1 MDNISA
7 NAISILIIDDTPV
20 NLKLL
25 KMTLQREGYRVLSAT
40 NGPEGR
46 QLAIEESPQLIL
58 LDIHMPGENGFET
71 ISKLKE
77 NKQTASIPVLFL
89 TASEETE
96 SKLKGFDLG
105 AVDYI
110 VKPFQPME
118 VLARVRLHLKL
129 SMATNLLIRDQ
140 TEKLRQ
146 IQVAQSSMLVRPE
159 ELPAA
164 NFSVHFSSLQEA
176 GGDFYEV
183 MQVSENISVY
193 LVADVSGHDIG
204 TSFLT
209 SSMKALLKQ
218 NVSPMYKPAET
229 ISMINNVLYEILPAA
244 KYLTL
249 SYLHLNRKTKKLN
262 LVCAAHPPTLH
273 IPSQGE
279 AQLIDLPGEPVG
291 IFKNAYFVQHEIKV
305 SEGDRFFIYSD
316 GLLERS
322 NMGKV
327 WTAATHEL
335 LPLVKELR
343 SVPLEEAAK
352 RLNDLFD
359 ERHAPPDDDIVILAI
374 EV

>member
-1 MDNISA
+1 MDNSSDV
-7 NAISILIIDDTPV
+7 ISILIIDDTPV

-25 KMTLQREGYRVLSAT
+25 EMTLQREGYKVLSAA

-46 QLAIEESPQLIL
+46 RLAIEESPQLIL
-58 LDIHMPGENGFET
+58 LDIHMPGEDGFET
-71 ISKLKE
+71 ISRLKE
-77 NKQTASIPVLFL
+77 NQQTTSIPVLFL
-89 TASEETE
+89 TASDETE
-96 SKLKGFDLG
+96 SKIKGFDLG

-140 TEKLRQ
+140 TKKLRQ
-146 IQVAQSSMLVRPE
+146 ISDAQSAMLVQPE

-218 NVSPMYKPAET
+218 NVSPMYKPVET

-262 LVCAAHPPTLH
+262 LVSAAHPPIMH

-279 AQLIDLPGEPVG
+279 ARLVDLPGDPVG
-291 IFKNAYFVQHEIKV
+291 IFKNAYFAQHEIKV
-305 SEGDRFFIYSD
+305 SKGDRFFVYSD
-316 GLLERS
+316 GLLERPDL
-322 NMGKV
+322 GKV

-335 LPLVKELR
+335 LPLAEKLR
-343 SVPLEEAAK
+343 SVPLKEAAK

-374 EV
+374 DV

>member
-1 MDNISA
+1 MNVISA

-25 KMTLQREGYRVLSAT
+25 EMTLQREGYRVLSAT

-58 LDIHMPGENGFET
+58 LDIHMPGEDGFET
-71 ISKLKE
+71 ITRLKE
-77 NKQTASIPVLFL
+77 DQQTTSIPVLFL
-89 TASEETE
+89 TASDETE
-96 SKLKGFDLG
+96 SKIKGFDLG

-146 IQVAQSSMLVRPE
+146 ISDAQSAMLVQPE
-159 ELPAA
+159 DLPAA
-164 NFSVHFSSLQEA
+164 KFSVHFSSLQEA

-183 MQVSENISVY
+183 MQVSEDIFVY

-262 LVCAAHPPTLH
+262 LVSAAHPPTMH

-279 AQLIDLPGEPVG
+279 AQLIDLPGDPVG
-291 IFKNAYFVQHEIKV
+291 IFKNAYFAQHEIKV

-316 GLLERS
+316 GLLERPD
-322 NMGKV
+322 MGKV

-335 LPLVKELR
+335 LPLAEKLR
-343 SVPLEEAAK
+343 SVPLDEAAK
-352 RLNDLFD
+352 KLNDLFD
-359 ERHAPPDDDIVILAI
+359 ERHDPADDDIVILAI

>member
-1 MDNISA
+1 
-7 NAISILIIDDTPV
+7 
-20 NLKLL
+20 
-25 KMTLQREGYRVLSAT
+25 
-40 NGPEGR
+40 
-46 QLAIEESPQLIL
+46 
-58 LDIHMPGENGFET
+58 
-71 ISKLKE
+71 
-77 NKQTASIPVLFL
+77 
-89 TASEETE
+89 
-96 SKLKGFDLG
+96 
-105 AVDYI
+105 DYI

-146 IQVAQSSMLVRPE
+146 ISDAQSAMLVQPE
-159 ELPAA
+159 DLPAA
-164 NFSVHFSSLQEA
+164 KFSVHFSSLQEA

-183 MQVSENISVY
+183 MQVSEDIFVY

-262 LVCAAHPPTLH
+262 LVSAAHPPTMH

-279 AQLIDLPGEPVG
+279 AQLIDLPGDPVG
-291 IFKNAYFVQHEIKV
+291 IFKNAYFAQHEIKV

-316 GLLERS
+316 GLLERPD
-322 NMGKV
+322 MGKV

-335 LPLVKELR
+335 LLLAEKLR
-343 SVPLEEAAK
+343 SVPLDEAAK
-352 RLNDLFD
+352 KLNDLFD
-359 ERHAPPDDDIVILAI
+359 ERHDPADDDIVILAI